1 MAESSPVQGLTYVN
15 SEGPR
20 MRRIREVLNRALEA
34 SKSQVKT
41 KWFHNVLRTVAAP
54 ERVHGQI
61 EERRKKRKRETGLT
75 LSDVPAFKA
84 MMQDDSVANVLRDVT
99 ENVRSS
105 FEEMVKRRRLAE
117 KLNRLDKLVHE
128 QPKLKGTSKRC
139 PPTLKD
145 VPENILRIERMKKKN
160 TDLERLEML
169 LKKEEERR
177 RLLEKDLA
185 KEKEIAENCINTLKT
200 YSEKVKAA
208 HDIATQKSISMHSNH
223 P

>member
-61 EERRKKRKRETGLT
+61 EERRKKRKRDTGLT

-84 MMQDDSVANVLRDVT
+84 MMQEDSVANVLRDVT

-105 FEEMVKRRRLAE
+105 FEEIVKRRRLAE
-117 KLNRLDKLVHE
+117 KLNAPQVVHE
-128 QPKLKGTSKRC
+128 QP
-139 PPTLKD
+139 
-145 VPENILRIERMKKKN
+145 N
-160 TDLERLEML
+160 
-169 LKKEEERR
+169 
-177 RLLEKDLA
+177 
-185 KEKEIAENCINTLKT
+185 
-200 YSEKVKAA
+200 
-208 HDIATQKSISMHSNH
+208 
-223 P
+223 

>member
-41 KWFHNVLRTVAAP
+41 KWFQNVLRTVAAP

-61 EERRKKRKRETGLT
+61 EERRKKRKRDTGLT

-84 MMQDDSVANVLRDVT
+84 MMQEDSVANVLRDVT

-105 FEEMVKRRRLAE
+105 FAEIVKRRRLAE

-128 QPKLKGTSKRC
+128 QPKLTGASKRC
-139 PPTLKD
+139 PPTLID
-145 VPENILRIERMKKKN
+145 IPENILRAERMKKKN
-160 TDLERLEML
+160 IDLERLEML
-169 LKKEEERR
+169 LKKEKERCQ
-177 RLLEKDLA
+177 LLEKDLA
-185 KEKEIAENCINTLKT
+185 KEKEIAEKCVNTLKT
-200 YSEKVKAA
+200 YSEKVKET
-208 HDIATQKSISMHSNH
+208 HVIATQKSMFNAV
-223 P
+223 